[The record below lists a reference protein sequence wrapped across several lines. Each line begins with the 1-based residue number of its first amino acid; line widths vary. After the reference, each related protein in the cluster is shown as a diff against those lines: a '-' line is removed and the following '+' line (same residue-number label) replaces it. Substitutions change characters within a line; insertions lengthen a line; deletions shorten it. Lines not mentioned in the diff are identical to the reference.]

1 MELSLASP
9 KKLRYNISIG
19 GFSPLSMTFYSTR
32 KQQDIDIQK
41 RSLNREISQMSLY
54 EAQKK
59 LGGYCIATPQKF

>member
-1 MELSLASP
+1 
-9 KKLRYNISIG
+9 
-19 GFSPLSMTFYSTR
+19 MTFYSTR